1 MRAIINPDDEVLIIE
16 PSFVSYAPLVT
27 LAGGVPVPVATTLE
41 NEFKVQPE
49 QIEAAI
55 TAKTKA
61 ILLCSPNNPTGAMLN
76 KSEP

>member
-41 NEFKVQPE
+41 NEFKVLPE
-49 QIEAAI
+49 QIEGGYYSENKGDFALF
-55 TAKTKA
+55 TK
-61 ILLCSPNNPTGAMLN
+61 
-76 KSEP
+76 

>member
-49 QIEAAI
+49 QIEADYYSEDKGNF
-55 TAKTKA
+55 TLFTK
-61 ILLCSPNNPTGAMLN
+61 
-76 KSEP
+76 

>member
-41 NEFKVQPE
+41 NEFKVLPE
-49 QIEAAI
+49 QIEAYYSENKGDFALF
-55 TAKTKA
+55 TK
-61 ILLCSPNNPTGAMLN
+61 
-76 KSEP
+76 